1 MSHFSH
7 MRRSRRPGQAGTG
20 RNCGL
25 WGFVPLMLALS
36 GCVSAPLNRSDAL
49 VSYDGLKQSDG
60 VLTQSLLRVSKDEV
74 LAARTIQIV
83 PTRFTGAAARI
94 ALSDQQRR
102 LIANNIDRSLC
113 NGLSARFRVV
123 PLGEPSDL
131 TVQAHVTHVI
141 PTNEV
146 AAGVSRVASFVP
158 SFLSLGVPVPV
169 PRIPVGLGGL
179 SIDAEARDARN
190 GQKAAMVWAR
200 MADSFT
206 SSPKISTAADAYDL
220 AASFGS
226 DFSQML
232 VTGESPF
239 GRLPNA
245 PSADSIGTAL
255 GMESKHAR
263 CAAFGR
269 NPGVVGMLAGRIGLA
284 PEWTDPGA
292 AAVP

>member
-1 MSHFSH
+1 MSQFSE
-7 MRRSRRPGQAGTG
+7 MLRNRQRDCDYGARR
-20 RNCGL
+20 GL
-25 WGFVPLMLALS
+25 WRSAPLMLALT
-36 GCVSAPLNRSDAL
+36 GCVSAPLDRSDAL
-49 VSYDGLKQSDG
+49 VSYDGLTPSDG
-60 VLTQSLLRVSKDEV
+60 VLTRSLLRVSTDEV
-74 LAARTIQIV
+74 LAAKTVQIA
-83 PTRFTGAAARI
+83 PTRFSGAAARI

-131 TVQAHVTHVI
+131 TVQAHVTHVAL
-141 PTNEV
+141 TNEV
-146 AAGVSRVASFVP
+146 AAGVSKVASFVP

-169 PRIPVGLGGL
+169 PRIPLGLGGL
-179 SIDAEARDARN
+179 SIDAEARDASN

-220 AASFGS
+220 AAAFGG

-239 GRLPNA
+239 GRLPPP
-245 PSADSIGTAL
+245 PSVDSIGTAL
-255 GMESKHAR
+255 GMASKHAR

-269 NPGVVGMLAGRIGLA
+269 NPGVVGMLASRIGLA

-292 AAVP
+292 TAP